1 MSTLI
6 PGVLQSTAHCQP
18 NLPLP
23 CISLPAGFGLAGG
36 SPHFFPLQES
46 FCFCQLS
53 FSSSQLLVL
62 QLLGNQ
68 DHIKEEIEKLKQ
80 TYDSQQQKLEEK
92 V

>member
-1 MSTLI
+1 
-6 PGVLQSTAHCQP
+6 
-18 NLPLP
+18 
-23 CISLPAGFGLAGG
+23 
-36 SPHFFPLQES
+36 
-46 FCFCQLS
+46 
-53 FSSSQLLVL
+53 LLVL